1 MLTDLSLSCKHS
13 GTGPP
18 REYTL
23 THTPHILFT
32 PTIALSSSH
41 LAHASEQSKM
51 VKLRRWPSI
60 KSHARSIHAS
70 RWVVEDWTWI
80 AVARYWSS
88 NDVSPCFR
96 ESLVRNYLPSTSINY
111 LFSARHFII
120 FPLKGDRGAKLPVAS
135 LWKVKTKFQS
145 LTFFEWQG
153 RFVGWVQYTVG
164 NRDNQWFRSHN
175 SGETTCILIW
185 TSLSSSW
192 RKGREEAIDV

>member
-32 PTIALSSSH
+32 PTIAFSSSH

-96 ESLVRNYLPSTSINY
+96 ESLVRNTICLVVVSTIYSPPDIS
-111 LFSARHFII
+111 LFSRS
-120 FPLKGDRGAKLPVAS
+120 KGTGGQSCQWQVCEKSKQSSSLWLSLSDRGDLWAGSNTRWATGTINDSEATTAVKQLAFLFEHHSRHNGGKAGTKL
-135 LWKVKTKFQS
+135 
-145 LTFFEWQG
+145 
-153 RFVGWVQYTVG
+153 
-164 NRDNQWFRSHN
+164 
-175 SGETTCILIW
+175 
-185 TSLSSSW
+185 
-192 RKGREEAIDV
+192 

>member
-32 PTIALSSSH
+32 PTIAFSSSH

-70 RWVVEDWTWI
+70 RWVVEDWTWT

-96 ESLVRNYLPSTSINY
+96 ESLVRNTICLVVVSTIYSQPDIS
-111 LFSARHFII
+111 LFSRS
-120 FPLKGDRGAKLPVAS
+120 KGTGGKVAS
-135 LWKVKTKFQS
+135 GKSVKSQNKVLVSDFLWVTGAICGLGPIHGGQPGQS
-145 LTFFEWQG
+145 MIQKPQRRWNNLHSYLNITLVILAERQG
-153 RFVGWVQYTVG
+153 R
-164 NRDNQWFRSHN
+164 S
-175 SGETTCILIW
+175 
-185 TSLSSSW
+185 
-192 RKGREEAIDV
+192 

>member
-32 PTIALSSSH
+32 PTIAFSSSH

-96 ESLVRNYLPSTSINY
+96 ESLVRNTICLVVVSTIYSQPDISLY
-111 LFSARHFII
+111 S
-120 FPLKGDRGAKLPVAS
+120 PLKGDRGAKLPVAS
-135 LWKVKTKFQS
+135 LWKVKTKFWS
-145 LTFFEWQG
+145 LTFFEWQE

-175 SGETTCILIW
+175 GGETTCILIW
-185 TSLSSSW
+185 TSLSS
-192 RKGREEAIDV
+192 